1 MASFWASESMKERL
15 PKLIL
20 DHVSAG
26 IGARRRKAEAVCN
39 TAALPRIHAI
49 SRAMRRIAEDAARIC
64 HRDRRL
70 ADQVGRGF
78 RHSQRADAM
87 GRARPAA
94 DNATGPKSDSGK

>member
-1 MASFWASESMKERL
+1 
-15 PKLIL
+15 
-20 DHVSAG
+20 
-26 IGARRRKAEAVCN
+26 
-39 TAALPRIHAI
+39 
-49 SRAMRRIAEDAARIC
+49 MRRIAEDAARIC